1 MEFPDG
7 LASNQNIEPNEEE
20 TSRNIPKIIQGS
32 INEKCPSIQILSQ

>member
-1 MEFPDG
+1 MEFPDEA
-7 LASNQNIEPNEEE
+7 ASKQIIEENKEE